1 LFKVDRLQDDE
12 LKKLSETML
21 TKGKKKMYT
30 MIMNG
35 KTKQKEKASNLQKKR
50 EKLKKIN
57 KLIKQQEE

>member
-1 LFKVDRLQDDE
+1 MFKVDRLQDDE